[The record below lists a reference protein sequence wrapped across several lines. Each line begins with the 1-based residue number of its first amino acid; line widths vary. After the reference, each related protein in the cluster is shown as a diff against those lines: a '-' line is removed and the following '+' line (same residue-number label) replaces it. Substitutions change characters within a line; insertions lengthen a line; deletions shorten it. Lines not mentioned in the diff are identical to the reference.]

1 MYTDKHIYIR
11 LTNSHIYIKIC
22 LKMVDIKIR
31 IVITYK
37 RGKKA
42 FDIELAVQD
51 CICNVCFL
59 NLSKIHGYSIYTLYP
74 FGIIEIFHINK
85 SEQTNFQFLDGLA
98 WQNQYAFPKVL
109 IEHLIFKNNFI
120 FLFFPKIKRSQK
132 AEEEKAVYH
141 MLPFPF
147 PLCSIIL

>member
-59 NLSKIHGYSIYTLYP
+59 NLSKIKKV
-74 FGIIEIFHINK
+74 FN
-85 SEQTNFQFLDGLA
+85 
-98 WQNQYAFPKVL
+98 YALLVF
-109 IEHLIFKNNFI
+109 N
-120 FLFFPKIKRSQK
+120 
-132 AEEEKAVYH
+132 
-141 MLPFPF
+141 
-147 PLCSIIL
+147 LCSLSFWYN